1 MLSGVVCIVKFTQ
14 AHQKG
19 LGHRILPEKTMSV
32 TGQANSFRQLPRG
45 GQGESAPAPDFLNLW
60 LIAAKLFEHLNQMSS
75 KLQVQDNPI
84 PHIHLR

>member
-32 TGQANSFRQLPRG
+32 TGQTNFFRQLLRG
-45 GQGESAPAPDFLNLW
+45 GQGESATAPDFFLL

-75 KLQVQDNPI
+75 KLQGQDNPI